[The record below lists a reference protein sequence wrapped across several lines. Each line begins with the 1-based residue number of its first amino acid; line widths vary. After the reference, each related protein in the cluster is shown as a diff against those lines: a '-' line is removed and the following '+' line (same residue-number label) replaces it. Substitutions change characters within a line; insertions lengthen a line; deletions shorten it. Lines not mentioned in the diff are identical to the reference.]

1 MRGDENNPGDW
12 FHLARRDLEAAELLA
27 AHNKIDSAAAPAQQ
41 AAEKLLKGGLVKLG
55 ITPPRWHNLLE
66 LRRLLPAELLSDSFT
81 PEIAELLS
89 EEYLASRYPAPTG
102 TPLHP
107 KRKSKQRSV
116 PHECWLKNWLPK
128 SFQAGLHGT
137 DTLCF
142 HL

>member
-12 FHLARRDLEAAELLA
+12 FHLARRDLETAELLA

-89 EEYLASRYPAPTG
+89 EEYLASRYPGTHWDPSPSEEEIKAAIRATRKLAEKLAPENFPG
-102 TPLHP
+102 GPA
-107 KRKSKQRSV
+107 R
-116 PHECWLKNWLPK
+116 
-128 SFQAGLHGT
+128 
-137 DTLCF
+137 D
-142 HL
+142 